1 MHHAHPAVNC
11 PVGRTCRAVPA
22 RHPGGIPGIPAPP
35 QGLTAQWA
43 GGIRSSSVRL
53 PVSFYARPALTVARE
68 LLGAH
73 LIVDEGGWRRV
84 GRIVETEAY
93 VGEHDLACHAAK
105 GRTPRTEVLFGPPG
119 RAYVYLIYG
128 MYHCFNVVTDVEG
141 VASAVL
147 VRAVEPVEGLPAGAR
162 TDGPG
167 KLCRA
172 LGLTLAH
179 NREDL
184 QGARLHLEAG
194 TPLPE
199 AQVARGPRIGVDYAG
214 AWALEP
220 YRLWLRGSQHVS
232 RPPSSRRRERA

>member
-1 MHHAHPAVNC
+1 MSTGGDPGPPFGLRPLTA
-11 PVGRTCRAVPA
+11 GWD
-22 RHPGGIPGIPAPP
+22 GGIHFPP
-35 QGLTAQWA
+35 
-43 GGIRSSSVRL
+43 VRL

-68 LLGAH
+68 LLGTH
-73 LIVDEGGWRRV
+73 LIVEEGGWRRV

-128 MYHCFNVVTDVEG
+128 MYHCFNVVTDVDG

-147 VRAVEPVEGLPAGAR
+147 VRAVEPVEGLPEKAR

-167 KLCRA
+167 RLCRA

-179 NREDL
+179 NRWDL
-184 QGARLHLEAG
+184 QDRALHLSPGE
-194 TPLPE
+194 PVLE
-199 AQVARGPRIGVDYAG
+199 AQVERGPRIGVDYAG

-220 YRLWLRGSQHVS
+220 YRLWVRGSQHVS
-232 RPPSSRRRERA
+232 RPPARRRRERP

>member
-1 MHHAHPAVNC
+1 M
-11 PVGRTCRAVPA
+11 
-22 RHPGGIPGIPAPP
+22 
-35 QGLTAQWA
+35 
-43 GGIRSSSVRL
+43 SL

-73 LIVDEGGWRRV
+73 LIVDEEGWRRV

-128 MYHCFNVVTDVEG
+128 MYHCFNVVTDVDG

-147 VRAVEPVEGLPAGAR
+147 VRAVEPVAGLPEKAR

-167 KLCRA
+167 RLCRA

-179 NREDL
+179 NRWDL
-184 QGARLHLEAG
+184 QDPRLHLVAG
-194 TPLPE
+194 APVLE
-199 AQVARGPRIGVDYAG
+199 SQVARGPRIGVDYAG
-214 AWALEP
+214 EWAREP
-220 YRLWLRGSQHVS
+220 YRLWVRDSQHVS
-232 RPPSSRRRERA
+232 RVPARRRGERA

>member
-1 MHHAHPAVNC
+1 M
-11 PVGRTCRAVPA
+11 
-22 RHPGGIPGIPAPP
+22 
-35 QGLTAQWA
+35 
-43 GGIRSSSVRL
+43 RL

-68 LLGAH
+68 LLGTR

-93 VGEHDLACHAAK
+93 VGEHDLACHASK

-128 MYHCFNVVTDVEG
+128 MYHCFNVVTDADG
-141 VASAVL
+141 IGAAVL
-147 VRAVEPVEGLPAGAR
+147 VRGVEPVEGLPEEAR

-167 KLCRA
+167 RLCRA

-179 NREDL
+179 NRWDL
-184 QGARLHLEAG
+184 QDTALHLAPG
-194 TPLPE
+194 TPVPE
-199 AQVARGPRIGVDYAG
+199 IQVERGPRIGVDYAG

-220 YRLWLRGSQHVS
+220 YRLWIRGSQHVS
-232 RPPSSRRRERA
+232 RPPARRRGERA